1 MINEFID
8 MNKNEELLSVE
19 NLTKHG
25 SKVSLLEIYLELKKK
40 KSRNFTYKC
49 CHIHKNKNME

>member
-1 MINEFID
+1 